1 VRGPGFALKR
11 RMHRSTTLAPLA
23 LSLLVLV
30 TGCAS
35 GGDVTGGRDDQG
47 AEAITESG
55 NDKTAFDFFL
65 AKGLTPV
72 QCAGIVGNL
81 DQESGMDPTIYQYD
95 NGPGRGIAQW
105 SAGERWDT
113 TPNANVLWY
122 AGQMG
127 ESEWSENLQL
137 EFIWWELTNEGYGFS
152 DLTAAT
158 TVEDAVG
165 AFQDEYEICG
175 QCDASNRVAHA
186 YAALQQF
193 GGDMG
198 GDPPHPPPPPP
209 PPPPQDDPNCDVHSD
224 GKLYCG
230 NSADAAM
237 YASDNFSSGVVN
249 TLRSTDSWFTCWGT
263 GEQHAG
269 GNTTWY
275 YTLGDDNDNWGWIP
289 AVDLNTTSDFDADP
303 SAHGLARCN

>member
-1 VRGPGFALKR
+1 
-11 RMHRSTTLAPLA
+11 MHRSTILASLA
-23 LSLLVLV
+23 LSLV
-30 TGCAS
+30 TLFAGCAGS
-35 GGDVTGGRDDQG
+35 GSVSGNHDDHGSQ
-47 AEAITESG
+47 AITES
-55 NDKTAFDFFL
+55 DSDQVAFDFFL

-81 DQESGMDPTIYQYD
+81 DQESGMDPTIWQYD
-95 NGPGRGIAQW
+95 GGPGRGIAQW

-127 ESEWSENLQL
+127 EDAYSLNLQL
-137 EFIWWELTNEGYGFS
+137 EFIWWELTNEGYGYS

-158 TVEDAVG
+158 NVTDAVI

-175 QCDASNRVAHA
+175 QCDSSNRIDHA
-186 YAALQQF
+186 NAALAQF
-193 GGDMG
+193 GNDMSG
-198 GDPPHPPPPPP
+198 GGGQPPPPPS
-209 PPPPQDDPNCDVHSD
+209 DDPSCDVHSD

-237 YASDNFSSGVVN
+237 YGAPYFSSGVVN
-249 TLRSTDSWFTCWGT
+249 TLRSTNSWFTCWGT
-263 GEQHAG
+263 GDEHPG

-275 YTLGDDNDNWGWIP
+275 YTLGDDNDNWGWVP
-289 AVDLNTTSDFDADP
+289 GADLDTSSDFDANP
-303 SAHGLARCN
+303 SAHGLPHCD